1 MFQLSSSVTEC
12 GGGPDSGTKT
22 GTCAAKQTRC
32 GGEHAFACQSCAA
45 SRRRHQQQ
53 IKSRPLPQIKA
64 SQESGFQRPEASSL
78 FHKLSSLDR
87 SAFGTDR
94 GYPESTGLFDCLLA
108 RLRQPFFFDRRL
120 RQPLLHCS
128 GATLRKHLCNKVKKE
143 SFCMA
148 RHQQDRAGVS
158 GLISQTPHA
167 RTRPSFF
174 LPTR

>member
-1 MFQLSSSVTEC
+1 MWRRSGFRNEDRNMRSKANAMRTAEANMVLPVNLVLLADDATSSRFSP
-12 GGGPDSGTKT
+12 G
-22 GTCAAKQTRC
+22 
-32 GGEHAFACQSCAA
+32 
-45 SRRRHQQQ
+45 
-53 IKSRPLPQIKA
+53 RPLPQIKT

-158 GLISQTPHA
+158 GLISHTPHA